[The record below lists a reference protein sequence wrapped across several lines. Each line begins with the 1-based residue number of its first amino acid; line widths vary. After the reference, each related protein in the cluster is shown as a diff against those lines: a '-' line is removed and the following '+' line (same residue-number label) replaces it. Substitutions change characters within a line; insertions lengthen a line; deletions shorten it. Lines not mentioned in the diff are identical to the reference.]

1 MNHPDF
7 KEKTRPPLP
16 GRGFL
21 IMVVIFFSSISFV
34 LGYFV
39 GKNVPEKGPE
49 AFSQVTGP
57 PHASARGAAG
67 QAGRE
72 NPALPAEQDPAI
84 APGGEQQGLQA
95 DIPMSGPQTKKN
107 ARPAVVSEK
116 DSAGTTAKE
125 IPHEARRGNAS
136 SEPSG
141 RPLQETRVRYTV
153 QLGALTSASEARKM
167 RARLLKKGY
176 KTYIDISTNGK
187 KNEKIYKIRAGEFED
202 RKEAEIL
209 ALKLKNTEGLKTFV
223 TPKD

>member
-39 GKNVPEKGPE
+39 GKNVPEKAPE
-49 AFSQVTGP
+49 VFSQVTVT
-57 PHASARGAAG
+57 PHASARGTAG
-67 QAGRE
+67 EAGHE
-72 NPALPAEQDPAI
+72 NPALPSEHDPAL

-107 ARPAVVSEK
+107 TRLAVVSEK
-116 DSAGTTAKE
+116 DSAATTAKN
-125 IPHEARRGNAS
+125 IPHETRKGNAS

-141 RPLQETRVRYTV
+141 RSLREPRVRYTV

-202 RKEAEIL
+202 KKEAEIL
-209 ALKLKNTEGLKTFV
+209 AVKLKNTEGLQTFV
-223 TPKD
+223 TSMD